1 VVVDL
6 VTHRETTRP
15 VAMVVREVVRGGHGS
30 ETVALPLAGVSTPS
44 PHQERRT
51 AMSDEPRRPTVDDV
65 DPEALAVHSVDDIT
79 RTHGDGDETERVASA
94 TGDIEPV
101 APVDED
107 EDEDD
112 DGTGT
117 SAV

>member
-1 VVVDL
+1 
-6 VTHRETTRP
+6 
-15 VAMVVREVVRGGHGS
+15 
-30 ETVALPLAGVSTPS
+30 
-44 PHQERRT
+44 
-51 AMSDEPRRPTVDDV
+51 MSDEPRRPTVDDV

-101 APVDED
+101 EPIEPIDEG